1 MQTRSQTLN
10 HTNGPV
16 ISTKTSSRGYT
27 SVTYVQSNQSLY
39 ERLSST
45 SVLSLEAML
54 VAQNGG
60 HYTRDISVCAKALQ
74 NISNKLATVCLAR
87 SRYDRVY
94 GSLMIYKAINIC
106 SQLFHHMDGY
116 TRKFTNAVFKKAVEL
131 RDSLDL
137 MNFESHDYHGR
148 KVTIA
153 LRNALES
160 ELSTT
165 RMRIGHIR

>member
-1 MQTRSQTLN
+1 MKR
-10 HTNGPV
+10 
-16 ISTKTSSRGYT
+16 
-27 SVTYVQSNQSLY
+27 
-39 ERLSST
+39 
-45 SVLSLEAML
+45 M
-54 VAQNGG
+54 GG
-60 HYTRDISVCAKALQ
+60 HYTRDISVCAKALH
-74 NISNKLATVCLAR
+74 NISKELVTVGLAR
-87 SRYDRVY
+87 SCYDRVY
-94 GSLMIYKAINIC
+94 GSLMVYKAINIC

-116 TRKFTNAVFKKAVEL
+116 TRKFTNAAFKKAVEL

-160 ELSTT
+160 ELSIT